1 MSMEFVPHAYQ
12 SRAVDHV
19 IDNERCLLLLDMG
32 LGKTVITLT
41 AVRRLMW
48 WGDVRRVLV
57 VAPAMVAATT
67 WSDEAAKW
75 RHTEDMRVIPLAGT
89 PGKREKLL
97 SMEADVNVISRD
109 LFVWLVSYY
118 RRRRRRWPWDMI
130 VLDELTSFKSPDSSR
145 FRAMR
150 SLTGVVSRVVGLTGT
165 PAPNGMQ
172 DLWAQVYCIDGG
184 KRLEPTYTR
193 FKSEYFDVYRI
204 QNWEKLS
211 LKKGSEARIRA
222 AISDIALSM
231 RAADWLTLPPCTV
244 SDFSVELPP
253 KGRRAYDEL
262 RRELLLEFGD
272 GSGVTADSAAVL
284 TGKLSQL
291 ANGGVYDADGT
302 VHEVHTVKT
311 EALREIVE
319 AADTPVLCFYQ
330 YRHDAER
337 ILRAFKGH
345 FTVEMYNGAEMLRK
359 WNNGTVRLLLAH
371 PASCAYGLNMQQG
384 GRHVVW
390 YSTGYNLEQYLQA
403 NARLHRQG
411 QSRPVTVTHICA
423 RGTVD
428 EAMLAA
434 LRDKKGVQ
442 EVLMAELR
450 KKITGE

>member
-1 MSMEFVPHAYQ
+1 MSTEFKPHAYQ
-12 SRAVDHV
+12 SRAIDHV
-19 IDNERCLLLLDMG
+19 IDNERCLLFLEMG

-48 WGDVRRVLV
+48 WGEVRRVLV
-57 VAPAMVAATT
+57 VAPAMVTATT

-75 RHTEDMRVIPLAGT
+75 RHTEDMSVVPIVGT
-89 PGKREKLL
+89 SRQREKLL
-97 SMEADVNVISRD
+97 GMAADVNVISRD
-109 LFVWLVSYY
+109 LFVWLVSYH
-118 RRRRRRWPWDMI
+118 RWRRWPWDMI
-130 VLDELTSFKSPDSSR
+130 VLDELTSFKSPGSAR

-150 SLTGVVSRVVGLTGT
+150 RLTGVVSRVVGLTGT

-184 KRLEPTYTR
+184 KRLESTYTR
-193 FKSEYFDVYRI
+193 FKTEYFDVYKI

-222 AISDIALSM
+222 AIGDIALSM
-231 RAADWLTLPPCTV
+231 RSSDWLSLPPCTV
-244 SDFSVELPP
+244 SDKAVELPP
-253 KGRRAYDEL
+253 EARRAYEAL

-284 TGKLSQL
+284 VGKLSQL
-291 ANGGVYDADGT
+291 ANGGVYDGDGS
-302 VHEVHTVKT
+302 VHEVHTAKT
-311 EALREIVE
+311 DALGEIVE

-337 ILRAFKGH
+337 ILKAFKGR
-345 FTVEMYNGAEMLRK
+345 FTVEMYDGAETLRK
-359 WNNGTVRLLLAH
+359 WNKGAVKLLLAH

-411 QSRPVTVTHICA
+411 QARPVTVTRICA

-434 LRDKKGVQ
+434 LCDKKGVQ
-442 EVLMAELR
+442 EVLMSELR
-450 KKITGE
+450 KK